1 MLGLELL
8 YLFKHVELTKFLGQ
22 SDKVFVDL
30 LNKVLVGNIN
40 DAESHENIQKMLV
53 PVRCE

>member
-30 LNKVLVGNIN
+30 LNKVPVGNIN
-40 DAESHENIQKMLV
+40 DAESHGNI
-53 PVRCE
+53 